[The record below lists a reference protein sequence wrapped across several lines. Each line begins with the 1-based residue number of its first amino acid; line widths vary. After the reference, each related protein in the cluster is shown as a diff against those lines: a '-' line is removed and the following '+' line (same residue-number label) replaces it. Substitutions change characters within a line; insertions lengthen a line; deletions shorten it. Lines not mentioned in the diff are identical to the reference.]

1 MVVVS
6 ASRPP
11 TTPSESHFA
20 SKPGYNVGLRA
31 ERCVAKTGNR
41 GLQGLPENNLKQ
53 RLEQWQRVPGG
64 RSVDERIGSLQV
76 RIAETLD
83 EIDAALALRYRVFYD
98 EMAARPTPD
107 QRAEQRDFDEFD
119 PYCEH
124 LVVINHELGSGPEA
138 IVGTYRMLRREGAEQ
153 VGRFYSA
160 DEYDISRLVAQDGD
174 IMEMGRSCID
184 GPHRTRA
191 AMQLMWR
198 GIAAYIFLNKI
209 DYLFGCASFQGTDP
223 DELALPMSYLAHNH
237 LAPEH
242 FRPIAIPERYVDMRR
257 LAPDQIDAKQ
267 AVRNLPPMIR
277 GYLRLGGVIGDGAV
291 IDHEFNTVDVC
302 VVVPIDTLS
311 DRYVKH
317 YLRDM
322 QTDTSD

>member
-1 MVVVS
+1 MT
-6 ASRPP
+6 AQP
-11 TTPSESHFA
+11 TSE
-20 SKPGYNVGLRA
+20 
-31 ERCVAKTGNR
+31 
-41 GLQGLPENNLKQ
+41 
-53 RLEQWQRVPGG
+53 
-64 RSVDERIGSLQV
+64 
-76 RIAETLD
+76 
-83 EIDAALALRYRVFYD
+83 
-98 EMAARPTPD
+98 
-107 QRAEQRDFDEFD
+107 QRAQGRDFDEFD

-160 DEYDISRLVAQDGD
+160 DEYDISRLVSQPGD

-184 GPHRTRA
+184 AAHRTRA

-223 DELALPMSYLAHNH
+223 DALALPMSYLAYNH

-242 FRPIAIPERYVDMRR
+242 FRPVAIPERYVDMRR
-257 LAPDQIDAKQ
+257 APENMIDTKQ
-267 AVRNLPPMIR
+267 AVRHLPPMIR

-291 IDHEFNTVDVC
+291 IDYVFNTVDVC
-302 VVVPIDTLS
+302 VVVAIETLS
-311 DRYVKH
+311 ERYLRH
-317 YLRDM
+317 YLRDI
-322 QTDTSD
+322 QSDTGD